1 MWIFFKP
8 CLDLGSFP
16 GELPGVYLSR
26 TGQITAFS
34 EAENQEGHNKSINM
48 TGQPHN
54 SKVNLET
61 GES

>member
-1 MWIFFKP
+1 MDFFKKL

-16 GELPGVYLSR
+16 GELPGVCLSG
-26 TGQITAFS
+26 TGQITTFL

-54 SKVNLET
+54 SKMNLEI